1 MTDELPP
8 HLDLIV
14 KHWVP
19 TSRSLIIMPDG
30 VNGEVH
36 TADPDSWLNM
46 TMTAALTHE
55 EGVIVVVDQE
65 CDEID
70 IDPLVHAAWA
80 LPTTIVSAHVCAT
93 PGDPPEAW
101 YEAVCPYAW
110 AVTNATLRRILDDI
124 HVDLPQTF
132 GFELLIGEMA
142 KDMPGVSTAH
152 LDLAVAYLT
161 ENTEVSEAR
170 GNLYYREIADVGIVH
185 EALGWTSPSS

>member
-1 MTDELPP
+1 MTDDFPP
-8 HLDLIV
+8 RIDLIV

-19 TSRSLIIMPDG
+19 VSRSLIIMPDSTDG
-30 VNGEVH
+30 DVH
-36 TADPDSWLNM
+36 TCDPDNWLSTLM
-46 TMTAALTHE
+46 TVCLAHE
-55 EGVIVVVDQE
+55 EGVVVVVDQE

-80 LPTTIVSAHVCAT
+80 LPTTIVSAYVSAT

-101 YEAVCPYAW
+101 YEAVCPYVW
-110 AVTNATLRRILDDI
+110 AATYATIMRIVEDVHSDF
-124 HVDLPQTF
+124 PQTF

-152 LDLAVAYLT
+152 LDIAVAYLT
-161 ENTEVSEAR
+161 ENPEVSEAR
-170 GNLYYREIADVGIVH
+170 GNLYYREIADVGLVH